1 MGDQELFKPSRE
13 IPVNIEDEMR
23 RSYLD
28 YAMSV
33 IIGRALPDVR
43 DGLKPVH
50 RRILYAMYKEGN
62 TSDKRYIKCAGVV
75 GEVIKKYHP
84 HGDAAVYDTLV
95 RMAQAF
101 NMRYLLIDGQGNFGS
116 VDGDPPAA
124 YRYTECRLARIAE
137 EMLEDIEKETVDFI
151 PNFDEST
158 EEPTVLPTRIPNL
171 LTSGSDGI
179 AVGMATKI
187 PPHNLTEIIDATIL
201 LINKPTASIDEVLS
215 LVPGPDF
222 PTGAYLYGKSGI
234 KSAYETGR
242 GQFTMRAKA
251 AIERPTKEKQQ
262 IVITEIPYQVNK
274 SKVIERIAQL
284 VQEKKIEGISDV
296 RDESDRDG
304 MRIVVELKR
313 GEQPEVIL
321 NNLYKHTQLQENF
334 GMIMLAIVNGQPRTL
349 PLIEAIQLFIDHRV
363 NVVRRRTA
371 YDLRKAQ
378 ERAEILK
385 GFLKALSQLYPII
398 EHIRGSATGR
408 EARDG
413 LVKSH
418 NYAEP
423 QTVKVTVRTRDGDK
437 LDRQITWNNNRS
449 RTKSY
454 LSEPTLKYPVQA
466 SERLMKLILAEK
478 KTVPSDY
485 RQSDTRYVPL
495 IHDRNYRW
503 YLESDKEK
511 EIVTTVP
518 PEFDYTER
526 QAQAIV
532 ELQLQ
537 RLTALEREKIQQ
549 EYDELQNKIAQYEE
563 ILGSEKVLKK
573 VIVNELREIQK
584 DYGDLRR
591 TEIIEEQAEIKL
603 EDLIAVED
611 VVITV
616 SHSGYLKRTPLSI
629 YRQQIRGGKGRL
641 GMKTRDEDFVEH
653 LFIASTH
660 SYILVFTNTGKMY
673 WLKVYEIP
681 DVGAA
686 GKGKN
691 IVNLVNLASGEKVAA
706 VVVVRELPDEPKD
719 VTIEGETY
727 AAEGYVTLVTRLG
740 IIKKTRLAEFSSPNS
755 RGIIAMKVEEGD
767 ALIGATLTSGRD
779 TIFLAS
785 HEGMAIRFPESDVR
799 DMGRA
804 AYGVYAMDL
813 EKGDYIVGM
822 EIVGEKEL
830 ILSVSEKGYGKRTA
844 ITEYRL
850 QSRAGKGVI
859 NLKTVERNG
868 KVVGVLSVSE
878 ESEVMLISQQ
888 GKITR
893 LDASTIRE
901 SGRSAQGVR
910 LINLE
915 EGDQVA
921 AVCLVSS
928 ENGED
933 STQQTKLIQ

>member
-1 MGDQELFKPSRE
+1 MGDQELFKPTRE

-23 RSYLD
+23 KSYLD

-95 RMAQAF
+95 RMAQDF

-116 VDGDPPAA
+116 VDGDPAAA

-137 EMLEDIEKETVDFI
+137 ELLADIEKETVDFG

-158 EEPTVLPTRIPNL
+158 EEPLVLPTRVPNL
-171 LTSGSDGI
+171 LINGSDGI

-201 LINKPTASIDEVLS
+201 LINKPNAALEEVLS

-222 PTGAYLYGKSGI
+222 PTGAYIYGRTGI
-234 KSAYETGR
+234 KEAYRTGR
-242 GQFTMRAKA
+242 GLFTMRAKA
-251 AIERPTKEKQQ
+251 AIERPTKDKQQ
-262 IVITEIPYQVNK
+262 IVITEIPFQVNK

-284 VQEKKIEGISDV
+284 VQDKKIEGISDV

-304 MRIVVELKR
+304 MRMVVELKR
-313 GEQPEVIL
+313 GEQQPEIVL

-378 ERAEILK
+378 ERAHILE
-385 GFLKALSQLYPII
+385 GFLKALRHLDAII
-398 EHIRGSATGR
+398 KLIRASKTPP
-408 EARDG
+408 EARQG
-413 LVKSH
+413 LI
-418 NYAEP
+418 A
-423 QTVKVTVRTRDGDK
+423 QF
-437 LDRQITWNNNRS
+437 
-449 RTKSY
+449 
-454 LSEPTLKYPVQA
+454 
-466 SERLMKLILAEK
+466 
-478 KTVPSDY
+478 
-485 RQSDTRYVPL
+485 
-495 IHDRNYRW
+495 
-503 YLESDKEK
+503 
-511 EIVTTVP
+511 
-518 PEFDYTER
+518 EFTER
-526 QAQAIV
+526 QAQAIL

-549 EYDELQNKIAQYEE
+549 EYDELQKKIAQYEE
-563 ILGSEKVLKK
+563 ILASEKVLKK

-686 GKGKN
+686 GRGKN

-830 ILSVSEKGYGKRTA
+830 ILSVSEKGYGKRTQ

-928 ENGED
+928 ENGD
-933 STQQTKLIQ
+933 NGTQQSKLIQ

>member
-1 MGDQELFKPSRE
+1 MGDQELIKPSRD

-23 RSYLD
+23 KSYLD

-95 RMAQAF
+95 RMAQDF
-101 NMRYLLIDGQGNFGS
+101 NMRYPQIDGQGNFGS
-116 VDGDPPAA
+116 VDGDPAAA
-124 YRYTECRLARIAE
+124 YRYTECRLARLAE
-137 EMLEDIEKETVDFI
+137 ELLADIEKDTVDFI

-158 EEPTVLPTRIPNL
+158 EEPTVLPTRVPNL
-171 LTSGSDGI
+171 LINGSDGI

-187 PPHNLTEIIDATIL
+187 PPHNLTEIIEATIL
-201 LINKPTASIDEVLS
+201 LLSKPTASIDEVLA

-234 KSAYETGR
+234 KSAYSTGR

-251 AIERPTKEKQQ
+251 AIERPAKEKVQ
-262 IVITEIPYQVNK
+262 IVITEIPFQVNK
-274 SKVIERIAQL
+274 SKVIERIAEL
-284 VQEKKIEGISDV
+284 VQDKKIEGISDI

-304 MRIVVELKR
+304 MRIVIEIKR

-321 NNLYKHTQLQENF
+321 NNLYKHTQLQETF
-334 GMIMLAIVNGQPRTL
+334 GMIMLAIVHGQPRTL
-349 PLIEAIQLFIDHRV
+349 PLIDALQLFIDHRV
-363 NVVRRRTA
+363 NVVRRRTE

-378 ERAEILK
+378 ERAHILE
-385 GFLKALSQLYPII
+385 GFLKALSQLDAII
-398 EHIRGSATGR
+398 KLIRASKTPA
-408 EARDG
+408 EARTG
-413 LVKSH
+413 LM
-418 NYAEP
+418 
-423 QTVKVTVRTRDGDK
+423 TRF
-437 LDRQITWNNNRS
+437 
-449 RTKSY
+449 
-454 LSEPTLKYPVQA
+454 
-466 SERLMKLILAEK
+466 
-478 KTVPSDY
+478 
-485 RQSDTRYVPL
+485 
-495 IHDRNYRW
+495 
-503 YLESDKEK
+503 
-511 EIVTTVP
+511 
-518 PEFDYTER
+518 EFTER
-526 QAQAIV
+526 QAQAIL
-532 ELQLQ
+532 EMQLQ
-537 RLTALEREKIQQ
+537 RLTAMERDKIQA
-549 EYDELQNKIAQYEE
+549 EFDELQKKIAEYQE
-563 ILGSEKVLKK
+563 ILASDKVLKK
-573 VIVNELREIQK
+573 VIVNELKEIQK
-584 DYGDLRR
+584 TYGDVRR
-591 TEIIEEQAEIKL
+591 TEIIEEQADIKL
-603 EDLIAVED
+603 EDLIADQD

-616 SHSGYLKRTPLSI
+616 SHSGYTKRTPLSI
-629 YRQQIRGGKGRL
+629 YRQQGRGGKGRL
-641 GMKTRDEDFVEH
+641 GMKTREEDFVEN

-660 SYILVFTNTGKMY
+660 SYILVFTNAGKLY

-686 GKGKN
+686 GKGKH
-691 IVNLVNLASGEKVAA
+691 ILNLVNLSKEEKVAA
-706 VVVVRELPDEPKD
+706 VVAVKELPEEPKD
-719 VTIEGETY
+719 VTVEGETL
-727 AAEGYVTLVTRLG
+727 AAEGYITMVTRQG
-740 IIKKTRLAEFSSPNS
+740 IIKKTRLADFSNPNS
-755 RGIIAMKVEEGD
+755 RGIIAMKIEEGD
-767 ALIGATLTSGRD
+767 ELIAARLTSGRD
-779 TIFLAS
+779 NIFLAS
-785 HEGMAIRFPESDVR
+785 HEGMAIRFPEADVR

-830 ILSVSEKGYGKRTA
+830 MLSVTEKGYGKRTA

-859 NLKTVERNG
+859 NVKTVERNG
-868 KVVGVLSVSE
+868 KVEGVLRVTE
-878 ESEVMLISQQ
+878 ESEVMIISQQ

-893 LDASTIRE
+893 LDSSEIRE

-921 AVCLVSS
+921 AACLIRSDT
-928 ENGED
+928 NG
-933 STQQTKLIQ
+933 SGPTQGVLIQ

>member
-1 MGDQELFKPSRE
+1 MGDQELIKPANE

-23 RSYLD
+23 KSYLD

-95 RMAQAF
+95 RMAQDF

-116 VDGDPPAA
+116 VDGDPAAA
-124 YRYTECRLARIAE
+124 YRYTECRLSRLAE
-137 EMLEDIEKETVDFI
+137 ELLAHIEKDTVDFV

-158 EEPTVLPTRIPNL
+158 MEPVVLPTRVPNL
-171 LTSGSDGI
+171 LINGSDGI

-187 PPHNLTEIIDATIL
+187 PPHNLAEIIDATL
-201 LINKPTASIDEVLS
+201 LLLNKPSASLDEVLS

-222 PTGAYLYGKSGI
+222 PTGAYIYGRSGI
-234 KSAYETGR
+234 KAAYETGR

-251 AIERPTKEKQQ
+251 AIERPSKEKQQ
-262 IVITEIPYQVNK
+262 IVITEIPFQVNK
-274 SKVIERIAQL
+274 AKVIERIAQL
-284 VQEKKIEGISDV
+284 VQEKKIDGISDV

-313 GEQPEVIL
+313 GEQPEVTL

-349 PLIEAIQLFIDHRV
+349 PLIDAIQLFIDHRV
-363 NVVRRRTA
+363 SVVRRRTA

-378 ERAEILK
+378 ERAHVLE
-385 GFLKALSQLYPII
+385 GFLKALQHLDAIIKLIRASQTPP
-398 EHIRGSATGR
+398 
-408 EARDG
+408 EARQG
-413 LVKSH
+413 LI
-418 NYAEP
+418 
-423 QTVKVTVRTRDGDK
+423 TR
-437 LDRQITWNNNRS
+437 
-449 RTKSY
+449 
-454 LSEPTLKYPVQA
+454 
-466 SERLMKLILAEK
+466 
-478 KTVPSDY
+478 
-485 RQSDTRYVPL
+485 
-495 IHDRNYRW
+495 
-503 YLESDKEK
+503 
-511 EIVTTVP
+511 
-518 PEFDYTER
+518 FDFTER
-526 QAQAIV
+526 QAQAIL
-532 ELQLQ
+532 EMQLQ
-537 RLTALEREKIQQ
+537 RLTALERDKIQQ
-549 EYDELQNKIAQYEE
+549 EYDDLQKKIAEYHE
-563 ILGSEKVLKK
+563 ILASEKALKK
-573 VIVNELREIQK
+573 VVANELKEVQK
-584 DYGDLRR
+584 EYGDVRR

-616 SHSGYLKRTPLSI
+616 SHSGYLKRTPLSA
-629 YRQQIRGGKGRL
+629 YRQQARGGKGRL
-641 GMKTRDEDFVEH
+641 GMKTREEDFLEH

-660 SYILVFTNTGKMY
+660 SCILVYTNAGRVH

-686 GKGKN
+686 GRGK
-691 IVNLVNLASGEKVAA
+691 NLVNLVGLVSGEKVAA
-706 VVVVRELPDEPKD
+706 LVAVKELPDEPKD
-719 VTIEGETY
+719 VTVEGETY
-727 AAEGYVTLVTRLG
+727 AAQGYVILATRHGL
-740 IIKKTRLAEFSSPNS
+740 IKKTRLAEFSNPMS
-755 RGIIAMKVEEGD
+755 RGIIAMSIEEGD
-767 ALIGATLTSGRD
+767 ELIAARLTSGRD
-779 TIFLAS
+779 TVFLAT

-799 DMGRA
+799 DMGRQ
-804 AYGVYAMDL
+804 AYGVYSMDL

-822 EIVGEKEL
+822 QVVGEKEL
-830 ILSVSEKGYGKRTA
+830 ILSVTEKGYGKRTQ

-859 NLKTVERNG
+859 NVKTAERNG
-868 KVVGVLSVSE
+868 KVVGVLSVTD
-878 ESEVMLISQQ
+878 ESEVMIISAQ

-893 LDASTIRE
+893 LDAGSIRE

-915 EGDQVA
+915 EGDVVA
-921 AVCLVSS
+921 AACLVKS
-928 ENGED
+928 EANGGP
-933 STQQTKLIQ
+933 TQGTLIQ

>member
-1 MGDQELFKPSRE
+1 MGDQELIKPTRE

-23 RSYLD
+23 KSYLD

-95 RMAQAF
+95 RMAQDF
-101 NMRYLLIDGQGNFGS
+101 NMRYPLIDGQGNFGS
-116 VDGDPPAA
+116 VDGDPAAA
-124 YRYTECRLARIAE
+124 YRYTECRLARLAE
-137 EMLEDIEKETVDFI
+137 EMLADIEKETVDFI

-158 EEPTVLPTRIPNL
+158 EEPTVLPTRVPNL

-187 PPHNLTEIIDATIL
+187 PPHNLTEIIEATIL
-201 LINKPTASIDEVLS
+201 LIDKPTASIDEVLS

-262 IVITEIPYQVNK
+262 IVITEIPFQVNK
-274 SKVIERIAQL
+274 SKVIERIAEL
-284 VQEKKIEGISDV
+284 VQGKKIEGISDV

-334 GMIMLAIVNGQPRTL
+334 GMIMLAIVNGQPRIL
-349 PLIEAIQLFIDHRV
+349 SLIEAIQLFIDHRV

-378 ERAEILK
+378 ERAHILE
-385 GFLKALSQLYPII
+385 GFLKALQHLDAII
-398 EHIRGSATGR
+398 KLIRASKTPA
-408 EARDG
+408 EARQG
-413 LVKSH
+413 LI
-418 NYAEP
+418 A
-423 QTVKVTVRTRDGDK
+423 QF
-437 LDRQITWNNNRS
+437 
-449 RTKSY
+449 
-454 LSEPTLKYPVQA
+454 
-466 SERLMKLILAEK
+466 
-478 KTVPSDY
+478 
-485 RQSDTRYVPL
+485 
-495 IHDRNYRW
+495 
-503 YLESDKEK
+503 
-511 EIVTTVP
+511 
-518 PEFDYTER
+518 EFTER
-526 QAQAIV
+526 QAQAIL

-549 EYDELQNKIAQYEE
+549 EYDELQKKIAQYEE
-563 ILGSEKVLKK
+563 ILASEKALKK

-584 DYGDLRR
+584 NYGDLRR

-629 YRQQIRGGKGRL
+629 YRQQVRGGKGRL
-641 GMKTRDEDFVEH
+641 GMKTRDEDFIEH

-706 VVVVRELPDEPKD
+706 VLVVKELPDEPKD
-719 VTIEGETY
+719 VTIQGETY

-740 IIKKTRLAEFSSPNS
+740 IIKKTRLAEFSNPNS
-755 RGIIAMKVEEGD
+755 RGIIAMRIEEGD

-779 TIFLAS
+779 AIFLAT

-822 EIVGEKEL
+822 EMVGEKEL
-830 ILSVSEKGYGKRTA
+830 ILSVTEKGYGKRTQ

-859 NLKTVERNG
+859 NVKTVERNG
-868 KVVGVLSVSE
+868 KVVGVLSVAE

-928 ENGED
+928 ENGGD
-933 STQQTKLIQ
+933 GPQQPKLIQ

>member
-1 MGDQELFKPSRE
+1 
-13 IPVNIEDEMR
+13 
-23 RSYLD
+23 
-28 YAMSV
+28 
-33 IIGRALPDVR
+33 
-43 DGLKPVH
+43 
-50 RRILYAMYKEGN
+50 
-62 TSDKRYIKCAGVV
+62 VV

-95 RMAQAF
+95 RMAQNF

-137 EMLEDIEKETVDFI
+137 EMLADIEKETVDFI

-201 LINKPTASIDEVLS
+201 LINKPNASIDEVLS

-304 MRIVVELKR
+304 MRIVVDLKR
-313 GEQPEVIL
+313 GEQPEVVL

-349 PLIEAIQLFIDHRV
+349 PLIDAIQLFIDHRV
-363 NVVRRRTA
+363 SVVRRRTA

-378 ERAEILK
+378 ERAHILE
-385 GFLKALSQLYPII
+385 GFLKALRHLDAII
-398 EHIRGSATGR
+398 KLIRASKTPP
-408 EARDG
+408 EARQG
-413 LVKSH
+413 LI
-418 NYAEP
+418 A
-423 QTVKVTVRTRDGDK
+423 QF
-437 LDRQITWNNNRS
+437 
-449 RTKSY
+449 
-454 LSEPTLKYPVQA
+454 
-466 SERLMKLILAEK
+466 
-478 KTVPSDY
+478 
-485 RQSDTRYVPL
+485 
-495 IHDRNYRW
+495 
-503 YLESDKEK
+503 
-511 EIVTTVP
+511 
-518 PEFDYTER
+518 EFTER
-526 QAQAIV
+526 QAQAIL

-549 EYDELQNKIAQYEE
+549 EYDDLQKKIAQYQE
-563 ILGSEKVLKK
+563 ILASEKVLKK

-629 YRQQIRGGKGRL
+629 YRQQGRGGKGRL

-706 VVVVRELPDEPKD
+706 VVAVRELPDEPKD
-719 VTIEGETY
+719 VTMEGATY

-767 ALIGATLTSGRD
+767 ALIAATLTSGRD

-830 ILSVSEKGYGKRTA
+830 ILSVSEKGYGKRTQ

-928 ENGED
+928 ENGD
-933 STQQTKLIQ
+933 DGAQQPKLIQ

>member
-1 MGDQELFKPSRE
+1 
-13 IPVNIEDEMR
+13 
-23 RSYLD
+23 
-28 YAMSV
+28 
-33 IIGRALPDVR
+33 
-43 DGLKPVH
+43 
-50 RRILYAMYKEGN
+50 
-62 TSDKRYIKCAGVV
+62 V

-95 RMAQAF
+95 RMAQDF
-101 NMRYLLIDGQGNFGS
+101 NMRYPLIDGQGNFGS
-116 VDGDPPAA
+116 IDGDPAAA
-124 YRYTECRLARIAE
+124 YRYTECRLARLAE
-137 EMLEDIEKETVDFI
+137 ELLADIEKETVDFV

-158 EEPTVLPTRIPNL
+158 EEPTVLPTRVPNL
-171 LTSGSDGI
+171 LINGSDGI

-187 PPHNLTEIIDATIL
+187 PPHNLTEIIEAAIL
-201 LINKPTASIDEVLS
+201 LINKPGASIDEVLS

-222 PTGAYLYGKSGI
+222 PTGAYIYGKSGI
-234 KSAYETGR
+234 RSAYATGR
-242 GQFTMRAKA
+242 GQFTMRSKA
-251 AIERPTKEKQQ
+251 AIERPTKDKQQ

-274 SKVIERIAQL
+274 AKVIERIAQL
-284 VQEKKIEGISDV
+284 VQDKKIDGISDV
-296 RDESDRDG
+296 RDESDREG

-321 NNLYKHTQLQENF
+321 NNLYKHTQLQETF

-349 PLIEAIQLFIDHRV
+349 SLMDAIQLFIDHRV

-371 YDLRKAQ
+371 YELRKAE
-378 ERAEILK
+378 ERAHILE
-385 GFLKALSQLYPII
+385 GFLKALGNLDAII
-398 EHIRGSATGR
+398 KLIRASKTPK
-408 EARDG
+408 EAKDG
-413 LVKSH
+413 LM
-418 NYAEP
+418 A
-423 QTVKVTVRTRDGDK
+423 RF
-437 LDRQITWNNNRS
+437 
-449 RTKSY
+449 
-454 LSEPTLKYPVQA
+454 
-466 SERLMKLILAEK
+466 
-478 KTVPSDY
+478 
-485 RQSDTRYVPL
+485 
-495 IHDRNYRW
+495 
-503 YLESDKEK
+503 
-511 EIVTTVP
+511 
-518 PEFDYTER
+518 EFTDR
-526 QAQAIV
+526 QAQAIL

-549 EYDELQNKIAQYEE
+549 EFDELQKKITEYRE
-563 ILGSEKVLKK
+563 ILASEKALKK
-573 VIVNELREIQK
+573 VIIHELRDIQK
-584 DYGDLRR
+584 EYGDVRR
-591 TEIIEEQAEIKL
+591 TEIIEEQAEFKL
-603 EDLIAVED
+603 EDLIADED

-616 SHSGYLKRTPLSI
+616 SHAGYLKRTPLSA
-629 YRQQIRGGKGRL
+629 YRQQGRGGKGRL
-641 GMKTRDEDFVEH
+641 GMKTREEDFVEH

-686 GKGKN
+686 GRGKN
-691 IVNLVNLASGEKVAA
+691 IVNLVSLDSKEKVAA
-706 VVVVRELPDEPKD
+706 FAAVKELPDEPRD
-719 VTIEGETY
+719 VTIQGESY

-740 IIKKTRLAEFSSPNS
+740 LIKKTRLAEFSNPTS
-755 RGIIAMKVEEGD
+755 RGIIAMKIEEGD
-767 ALIGATLTSGRD
+767 ELIAAKLTSGRD
-779 TIFLAS
+779 TIFLAT

-813 EKGDYIVGM
+813 AKDDYIVGM

-830 ILSVSEKGYGKRTA
+830 ILSVTEKGYGKRTP

-850 QSRAGKGVI
+850 QSRAGKGII
-859 NLKTVERNG
+859 NVKTAERNG
-868 KVVGVLSVSE
+868 KVVGVLSVTE

-928 ENGED
+928 ETNGNGGPVQG
-933 STQQTKLIQ
+933 TLIQ

>member
-1 MGDQELFKPSRE
+1 MGDQELIKPARE

-23 RSYLD
+23 KSYLD

-33 IIGRALPDVR
+33 IIGRALPEVR

-50 RRILYAMYKEGN
+50 RRILYAMYKEGI
-62 TSDKRYIKCAGVV
+62 TSDKRYVKCAGVV

-84 HGDAAVYDTLV
+84 HGDVAVYDTLV
-95 RMAQAF
+95 RMAQEF

-124 YRYTECRLARIAE
+124 YRYTECRLPRLAE
-137 EMLEDIEKETVDFI
+137 EMLADIEKETVDFI

-158 EEPTVLPTRIPNL
+158 EEPIVLPNRVPNL
-171 LTSGSDGI
+171 LINGSDGI

-201 LINKPTASIDEVLS
+201 LINKPDASLEEVLS

-222 PTGAYLYGKSGI
+222 PTGAYIYGKSGI

-262 IVITEIPYQVNK
+262 IVITQIPFQVNK

-313 GEQPEVIL
+313 GEQQPEVIL

-349 PLIEAIQLFIDHRV
+349 SLIEALQLFIDHRV
-363 NVVRRRTA
+363 SVVRRRTA

-378 ERAEILK
+378 ERAHILE
-385 GFLKALSQLYPII
+385 GFLKALQHLDAII
-398 EHIRGSATGR
+398 RLIRASKTPP
-408 EARDG
+408 EAR
-413 LVKSH
+413 
-418 NYAEP
+418 
-423 QTVKVTVRTRDGDK
+423 
-437 LDRQITWNNNRS
+437 
-449 RTKSY
+449 
-454 LSEPTLKYPVQA
+454 QA
-466 SERLMKLILAEK
+466 LMA
-478 KTVPSDY
+478 
-485 RQSDTRYVPL
+485 RF
-495 IHDRNYRW
+495 
-503 YLESDKEK
+503 
-511 EIVTTVP
+511 
-518 PEFDYTER
+518 EFTER
-526 QAQAIV
+526 QAQAIL

-549 EYDELQNKIAQYEE
+549 EYDDIQKKIAQYQE
-563 ILGSEKVLKK
+563 ILASEKALKK
-573 VIVNELREIQK
+573 VIVNELKEIQK

-616 SHSGYLKRTPLSI
+616 SHSGYLKRTPVTM
-629 YRQQIRGGKGRL
+629 YRQQSRGGKGRL
-641 GMKTRDEDFVEH
+641 GMRTREEDFVEH

-660 SYILVFTNTGKMY
+660 SYILVFSNTGKMY

-706 VVVVRELPDEPKD
+706 VVAVRELPDEPKD
-719 VTIEGETY
+719 VIIEDETY

-740 IIKKTRLAEFSSPNS
+740 LIKKTRLAEFSSPNS

-779 TIFLAS
+779 TIFLAT
-785 HEGMAIRFPESDVR
+785 HEGMAIRFTESDVR

-830 ILSVSEKGYGKRTA
+830 ILSVTEKGYGKRTP

-859 NLKTVERNG
+859 NVKTAERNG
-868 KVVGVLSVSE
+868 KVVGVLSVTE

-910 LINLE
+910 LISLE

-928 ENGED
+928 ENGD
-933 STQQTKLIQ
+933 NGTQQTKLVQ

>member
-1 MGDQELFKPSRE
+1 MGDQELIKPTQE
-13 IPVNIEDEMR
+13 VPVNIEDEMR

-50 RRILYAMYKEGN
+50 RRILYGMYELGL
-62 TSDKRYIKCAGVV
+62 TGDKPYRKSAKIV
-75 GEVIKKYHP
+75 GEVLGKYHP

-95 RMAQAF
+95 RMAQDF
-101 NMRYLLIDGQGNFGS
+101 NMRYPLIDGQGNFGS
-116 VDGDPPAA
+116 VDGDPAA
-124 YRYTECRLARIAE
+124 HMRYTEARLARLAE
-137 EMLEDIEKETVDFI
+137 ELLADIEKDTVDFV

-158 EEPTVLPTRIPNL
+158 EEPTVLPTRVPNL
-171 LTSGSDGI
+171 LINGSDGI

-187 PPHNLTEIIDATIL
+187 PPHNLTEIIDATVL
-201 LINKPTASIDEVLS
+201 LLTKPNATLDEVLA

-222 PTGAYLYGKSGI
+222 PTGAYIYGKRGI

-262 IVITEIPYQVNK
+262 IVITEIPFQVNK
-274 SKVIERIAQL
+274 SKVVERVAEL
-284 VQEKKIEGISDV
+284 VQDKKIEGIADM

-304 MRIVVELKR
+304 MRIVIELKR

-321 NNLYKHTQLQENF
+321 NNLYKHTQLQETF

-349 PLIEAIQLFIDHRV
+349 SLVDALQLFIDHRV
-363 NVVRRRTA
+363 NVVRRRTEH
-371 YDLRKAQ
+371 DLRKAQ
-378 ERAEILK
+378 ERAHILE
-385 GFLKALSQLYPII
+385 GFLKALSHLDAII
-398 EHIRGSATGR
+398 KLIRASKTPP
-408 EARDG
+408 EARTG
-413 LVKSH
+413 LM
-418 NYAEP
+418 
-423 QTVKVTVRTRDGDK
+423 TR
-437 LDRQITWNNNRS
+437 
-449 RTKSY
+449 
-454 LSEPTLKYPVQA
+454 
-466 SERLMKLILAEK
+466 
-478 KTVPSDY
+478 
-485 RQSDTRYVPL
+485 
-495 IHDRNYRW
+495 
-503 YLESDKEK
+503 
-511 EIVTTVP
+511 
-518 PEFDYTER
+518 FDFTER
-526 QAQAIV
+526 QAQAIL
-532 ELQLQ
+532 EMQLQ

-549 EYDELQNKIAQYEE
+549 EYDDLQKKIAEYQE
-563 ILGSEKVLKK
+563 ILASEKVLKK
-573 VIVNELREIQK
+573 VIVNELKEIQK
-584 DYGDLRR
+584 TYGDTRR

-611 VVITV
+611 VVITI
-616 SHSGYLKRTPLSI
+616 SHSGYTKRTPLST
-629 YRQQIRGGKGRL
+629 YRQQARGGKGRL
-641 GMKTRDEDFVEH
+641 GMRTREEDFVEN

-660 SYILVFTNTGKMY
+660 SYILVFTNAGKLY

-686 GKGKN
+686 GKGKH
-691 IVNLVNLASGEKVAA
+691 ILNLVNLSKEEKAAA
-706 VVVVRELPDEPKD
+706 VVAVKELPEEPKD
-719 VTIEGETY
+719 VTVKGETL
-727 AAEGYVTLVTRLG
+727 AAEGYVTMVTRQG
-740 IIKKTRLAEFSSPNS
+740 IVKKTRLAEFSNPNS
-755 RGIIAMKVEEGD
+755 RGIIAMKIEEKD
-767 ALIGATLTSGRD
+767 ELIAVKHTSGRD

-830 ILSVSEKGYGKRTA
+830 ILSVTEKGYGKRTA

-859 NLKTVERNG
+859 NVKTAERNG
-868 KVVGVLSVSE
+868 KVVGVLSVTE
-878 ESEVMLISQQ
+878 ESEVMIITQQ

-893 LDASTIRE
+893 LDSSEIRE

-910 LINLE
+910 LIALE
-915 EGDQVA
+915 GGDRVA
-921 AVCLVSS
+921 AACLIKSDT
-928 ENGED
+928 NGD
-933 STQQTKLIQ
+933 GPAQGTLIQ